1 MARVRQTVKSTT
13 KRTTYRKSNTRKNKN
28 GHRRCK
34 TCGRFM

>member
-1 MARVRQTVKSTT
+1 MARVRQSLKTT
-13 KRTTYRKSNTRKNKN
+13 KKRTTYRKSKTTKAKN